1 MTERERQGWRVVA
14 ALAVVSFLLLGST
27 IGTIGIFFHPLIH
40 SFGWSHEQVSRL
52 ATAFLLCMG
61 LSAPLAG
68 WMLDRVPAQ
77 VPMGLGALASGIGYL
92 LASRC
97 HSLGSLTTAFALIG
111 AGVGSSTIVPVTV
124 VASNWFPQRRGLA
137 IGVGISGSP
146 MATLTIPALLTHVIL
161 VHGWRTGML
170 WLATPIFVIGLP
182 AIMLVVRTRP
192 PGAKTPKASRET
204 SAVAGLEL
212 GPALWA
218 PPFWMLAGVQILFTV
233 AYNGVFYHL
242 VPFLID
248 AGYGPQ
254 RAAIIFG
261 AKSIFVIFGTIF
273 LGGLGDRIGARR
285 VLAFAMLALCLSLVA
300 LLGSSRPLFGVIA
313 LTLFTIGYGTATGCT
328 STLVPMLLVESLGMR
343 QFPTLM
349 GIIGLV
355 ATVASALG
363 PLVTGRIFDLT
374 GSYSVPFSMCAAIFA
389 LGAFITTL
397 VYPAPGH
404 DLVPIP
410 AAEIPAAAII
420 PETSGSP

>member
-1 MTERERQGWRVVA
+1 
-14 ALAVVSFLLLGST
+14 
-27 IGTIGIFFHPLIH
+27 
-40 SFGWSHEQVSRL
+40 
-52 ATAFLLCMG
+52 
-61 LSAPLAG
+61 
-68 WMLDRVPAQ
+68 
-77 VPMGLGALASGIGYL
+77 MGLGALASGIGYL

-97 HSLGSLTTAFALIG
+97 HSLGSLTAAFALIG
-111 AGVGSSTIVPVTV
+111 AGVGNSTIVPVTV
-124 VASNWFPQRRGLA
+124 VGEQLVPAAARAGDRSRNLGQSDGGHADAACARARDYRPRMAHRDAVARNPDFCDRAAGNHAGGAHLPDRREDAESQPRDQCGRGTRVGSGPMGAAVLDAGGGADPVHGRVQRRVLP
-137 IGVGISGSP
+137 SG
-146 MATLTIPALLTHVIL
+146 
-161 VHGWRTGML
+161 
-170 WLATPIFVIGLP
+170 
-182 AIMLVVRTRP
+182 
-192 PGAKTPKASRET
+192 
-204 SAVAGLEL
+204 AVSDRRW
-212 GPALWA
+212 LWA
-218 PPFWMLAGVQILFTV
+218 
-233 AYNGVFYHL
+233 
-242 VPFLID
+242 
-248 AGYGPQ
+248 
-254 RAAIIFG
+254 AARRIIFG

-273 LGGLGDRIGARR
+273 LGGIGDRIGARR

-355 ATVASALG
+355 ATVASAVG